1 MSIGSISSTSPG
13 SPSSVTQRKSGFSAN
28 GKTYSDEQIKQFVQ
42 SNQGNP
48 QVLAQQAASMGL
60 TADQVQQ
67 TLKIGGIDLATDDV
81 IKYAEQN
88 GYDFDSKNQRLEV
101 APQTSS
107 GIDKGTTPWS
117 PTQNRWIKP
126 SEVKAFLATNPSDKQ
141 IFQQANTLGLSL
153 QDLNSALRG
162 QGYTGQALGQHFN
175 RFSFNLYTG
184 GLGYS
189 AMDSGNGAFD
199 GRIVAGGG
207 HTEVDSGRSDGSKIW
222 KSGQA
227 SPVAFG
233 STGQVGSDYNGTNN
247 WSVKDGYIGSGT
259 GVAGDGFAGDGTS
272 SVVTTSTTVT
282 KSTIQS
288 MGTGAVQSALNTTAN
303 AGYSSGRAQAALAD
317 SVLPSTTSAEMALQR
332 SLAQAQKAL
341 AYSDSAINIALGNL
355 LNQKA

>member
-1 MSIGSISSTSPG
+1 MGIGIISSTSNV
-13 SPSSVTQRKSGFSAN
+13 SPFNVTPRNSGFSAN
-28 GKTYSDEQIKQFVQ
+28 GQAYSEEQIKQFVQ
-42 SNQGNP
+42 SNQDSP

-60 TADQVQQ
+60 TADQIQQ
-67 TLKIGGIDLATDDV
+67 ALKIGGVDLARNDV

-101 APQTSS
+101 APQISS

-126 SEVKAFLATNPSDKQ
+126 NEVKAFLATNPSDKQ

-153 QDLNSALRG
+153 QDLNAALRG

-184 GLGYS
+184 GLGYT

-207 HTEVDSGRSDGSKIW
+207 HTEVDSGRGDGSKVW
-222 KSGQA
+222 KTGQA
-227 SPVAFG
+227 STVAFG

-247 WSVKDGYIGSGT
+247 WSIKDGYIGNGT
-259 GVAGDGFAGDGTS
+259 GVAGDGFAGNGTA
-272 SVVTTSTTVT
+272 VLAATPISTT
-282 KSTIQS
+282 KSAALSTVIGSIQS
-288 MGTGAVQSALNTTAN
+288 TLNLTPK
-303 AGYSSGRAQAALAD
+303 AGSSSDRQQTALAD
-317 SVLPSTTSAEMALQR
+317 SRTEATASAKIALQR
-332 SLAQAQKAL
+332 SLIHMQKAL
-341 AYSDSAINIALGNL
+341 AFGGFATKAALGDL
-355 LNQKA
+355 LNTKV